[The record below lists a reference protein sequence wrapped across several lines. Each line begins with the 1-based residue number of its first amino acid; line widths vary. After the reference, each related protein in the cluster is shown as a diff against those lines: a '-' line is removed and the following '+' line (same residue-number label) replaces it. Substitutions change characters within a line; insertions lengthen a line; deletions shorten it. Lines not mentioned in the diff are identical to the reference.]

1 MIPTYLVHSRKVDEE
16 KMSRRKSFVMEN
28 DNNNICENASS
39 HPSTIGKKPKR
50 QRSITFSQFE
60 NLKSLDIISSEECDD
75 VETAAVG
82 KNWGSLYDL
91 IFSCFFEIVAF
102 SMKKIIL

>member
-28 DNNNICENASS
+28 DNNNISENISS
-39 HPSTIGKKPKR
+39 HPSIGKKPKR

-75 VETAAVG
+75 VETVVG
-82 KNWGSLYDL
+82 KN
-91 IFSCFFEIVAF
+91 
-102 SMKKIIL
+102 

>member
-28 DNNNICENASS
+28 DNNISENASS
-39 HPSTIGKKPKR
+39 HPSIGKNPKR

-75 VETAAVG
+75 VETVVG
-82 KNWGSLYDL
+82 KN
-91 IFSCFFEIVAF
+91 
-102 SMKKIIL
+102 

>member
-28 DNNNICENASS
+28 DNNNICENATS

-75 VETAAVG
+75 VETAVG
-82 KNWGSLYDL
+82 KN
-91 IFSCFFEIVAF
+91 
-102 SMKKIIL
+102 

>member
-1 MIPTYLVHSRKVDEE
+1 MIPTYLVRSRKVDEE

-28 DNNNICENASS
+28 DNNNISENASS
-39 HPSTIGKKPKR
+39 HPSTIGKKTKR

-82 KNWGSLYDL
+82 KN
-91 IFSCFFEIVAF
+91 
-102 SMKKIIL
+102 